1 MQSLCPPSSPEYF
14 LAELNL
20 FMMTIKWS
28 LPLQKIRSTY
38 QYDLYNAVICQRRI
52 TSGKNSLQR
61 FFCGCIINK
70 CNMLEYQKKVNR
82 DVKSLISIVNTIIR
96 LDTKQQK
103 QTQKTAHFSSD
114 ILELKKLKTDT
125 AHFAL
130 FNKTA
135 CSQRREMKPKLNASR
150 KITILSILNSSTQFI
165 YNTYTSSHSS
175 KNEDETKKINYFT
188 NSYFSLRNGEASYF
202 DSNTKIPKSNIWAWL
217 QESTSCLSS
226 PSHLTVLV
234 AL

>member
-1 MQSLCPPSSPEYF
+1 M
-14 LAELNL
+14 
-20 FMMTIKWS
+20 K
-28 LPLQKIRSTY
+28 KIASKGFSVAV
-38 QYDLYNAVICQRRI
+38 LSINVICWNIRKRLI
-52 TSGKNSLQR
+52 VMHMPPLYLLKTFR
-61 FFCGCIINK
+61 AC
-70 CNMLEYQKKVNR
+70 

-165 YNTYTSSHSS
+165 YNTCIH
-175 KNEDETKKINYFT
+175 
-188 NSYFSLRNGEASYF
+188 
-202 DSNTKIPKSNIWAWL
+202 
-217 QESTSCLSS
+217 
-226 PSHLTVLV
+226 
-234 AL
+234 